1 LIQLTER
8 AARNFRRIREDE
20 ELENDVPLRVAVKG
34 GGCAGYEYV
43 LTFDNPNKRGGCAG
57 YEYVLTFDNPNKRD
71 LTFESNGVTIV
82 VDKKSHI
89 VIDGLEIEWS
99 TDLSAPGPRFQNP
112 RAASTCGCSTSFSIK
127 SLEFENP
134 VWMKN

>member
-1 LIQLTER
+1 MYLLIHCKFYS
-8 AARNFRRIREDE
+8 ARNFRRIREDE
-20 ELENDVPLRVAVKG
+20 DLNDDVPLRVAVKG

-43 LTFDNPNKRGGCAG
+43 LTFDNPS
-57 YEYVLTFDNPNKRD
+57 KRD

>member
-1 LIQLTER
+1 MIQLTEK

-43 LTFDNPNKRGGCAG
+43 LTFDKPNK
-57 YEYVLTFDNPNKRD
+57 KD
-71 LTFESNGVTIV
+71 LTFESKGVNIV
-82 VDKKSHI
+82 VDRKSHI

-134 VWMKN
+134 VWMKNCLRMYH

>member
-8 AARNFRRIREDE
+8 AARNFKRIREDE

-43 LTFDNPNKRGGCAG
+43 LTFDNPNKR
-57 YEYVLTFDNPNKRD
+57 D

-82 VDKKSHI
+82 VDKKSHV
-89 VIDGLEIEWS
+89 VIDGVVIKWS
-99 TDLSAPGPRFQNP
+99 TDLSAPGPRFENP

-127 SLEFENP
+127 SAEVNSQP
-134 VWMKN
+134 AWMQ

>member
-1 LIQLTER
+1 MIQLTER
-8 AARNFRRIREDE
+8 AAKNFKRIREDE
-20 ELENDVPLRVAVKG
+20 DLNDEVPLRVAVKG

-43 LTFDNPNKRGGCAG
+43 LTFDNPS
-57 YEYVLTFDNPNKRD
+57 KRD

-89 VIDGLEIEWS
+89 VIDGVVIEWS
-99 TDLSAPGPRFQNP
+99 TDLSSPGPRFENP
-112 RAASTCGCSTSFSIK
+112 RATSTCGCSTSFSIK
-127 SLEFENP
+127 QEQFDKP

>member
-1 LIQLTER
+1 MIQLTER

-20 ELENDVPLRVAVKG
+20 DLNDEVPLRVAVKG

-43 LTFDNPNKRGGCAG
+43 LTFDNPNKR
-57 YEYVLTFDNPNKRD
+57 D
-71 LTFESNGVTIV
+71 LTFESKGVNIV

-127 SLEFENP
+127 QEQFDKP